1 MDSSVIQVERKGAVA
16 LIVINRPEVHN
27 ALDVPT
33 WGELSKVFS
42 DVELDPSVNV
52 ILITGAGQKAF
63 VAGADLNSLYKRSPL
78 ETFSG
83 TMPKAITVIAK
94 STKPTIAVLNGYTM
108 GGGLELALACDL
120 RIASENAKLGQTES
134 NVGIL
139 PGGGGTQRLAR
150 LVGVGKA
157 KELIFTGKA
166 ISAEEAKTIGLV
178 NQVYPQERLLDEAFA
193 LAESIAK
200 KSPLIL
206 RIAKKVIDEG
216 IEINLSAALEL
227 ELLAQSF
234 VFTTDDHLE
243 GIGAF
248 LEKRQPEYKG
258 Q

>member
-1 MDSSVIQVERKGAVA
+1 MNSAVIQVERKGKLA
-16 LIVINRPEVHN
+16 LIIINRPEVHN

-42 DVELDPSVNV
+42 EVECDPSVNV
-52 ILITGAGQKAF
+52 ILITGAGNKAF

-78 ETFSG
+78 ETFEG
-83 TMPKAITVIAK
+83 TLPKAITAIAK
-94 STKPTIAVLNGYTM
+94 SKKPTIAVLNGYTM

-166 ISAEEAKTIGLV
+166 ISAEEAKNIGLV
-178 NQVYPQERLLDEAFA
+178 NQVYPQEKLLEEAFS
-193 LAESIAK
+193 LGESIAK

-227 ELLAQSF
+227 ESFAQSF

-258 Q
+258 K

>member
-1 MDSSVIQVERKGAVA
+1 MNSSVIQTERKGPIE

-33 WGELSKVFS
+33 WAKLSEVFS
-42 DVELDPSVNV
+42 DAERDPAVKV
-52 ILITGAGQKAF
+52 ILITGAGNKAF

-78 ETFSG
+78 ETFEG
-83 TMPKAITVIAK
+83 TLPKAITAIAK
-94 STKPTIAVLNGYTM
+94 SIKPTIAVLNGYTM

-166 ISAEEAKTIGLV
+166 ISAEEAKNIGLV
-178 NQVYPQERLLDEAFA
+178 NQVYSQEKLLEEAFA
-193 LAESIAK
+193 LGELIAK

-227 ELLAQSF
+227 ESFAQSF

-258 Q
+258 K

>member
-1 MDSSVIQVERKGAVA
+1 MDSSVIQVERKGALA
-16 LIVINRPEVHN
+16 LIIINRPEVRN

-33 WGELSKVFS
+33 WGELSKVFC
-42 DVELDPSVNV
+42 ELEGDSSINV
-52 ILITGAGQKAF
+52 ILITGAGNKAF
-63 VAGADLNSLYKRSPL
+63 VAGADLNSLYKRSSL
-78 ETFSG
+78 ETLEG
-83 TMPKAITVIAK
+83 TVPKAITAIAK
-94 STKPTIAVLNGYTM
+94 SKKPTIAVLNGYTM

-120 RIASENAKLGQTES
+120 RIASTNAKLGQTES

-157 KELIFTGKA
+157 KELIFTGKV
-166 ISAEEAKTIGLV
+166 ISADEAKNIGLV
-178 NQVYPQERLLDEAFA
+178 NQVYPQENLLDEAFA
-193 LAESIAK
+193 LGELIAK

-216 IEINLSAALEL
+216 LEINLSAALEL
-227 ELLAQSF
+227 EAFAQSF
-234 VFTTDDHLE
+234 VFTTGDHLE

-258 Q
+258 K